1 MGREIQAESG
11 ELNEALQRYLVH
23 LQLEK
28 GASPRTLSSY
38 ESDLEQLMAY
48 LTARGIQSCREIT
61 HGALSGYLAALA
73 TQKVNVGRPTQKKDK
88 KAGHALSSA
97 SASRKIT
104 SMRTF
109 LKFLFT
115 ENIISQDFTE
125 RISAPKQKRKLPQ
138 TLTLAQYEKLLA
150 AIPGETPQGMRD
162 RAMVE
167 LMFSSGLRVSEICA
181 LTLTDWDEEA
191 GFLRIMGKG
200 SKERVVPMGGAAISA
215 LKKYLES
222 ARVTFVRPKKTY
234 SHVFLSARGSALSR
248 VTVWLMLKNYAR
260 RAGIPP
266 ALVKPHGLRH
276 SFATELLKGGA
287 DLRLIQGLL
296 GHSSIATT
304 QIYTSVESS
313 HLIETHEEFHP
324 RSHMSVK

>member
-1 MGREIQAESG
+1 MARQIQAEST
-11 ELNEALQRYLVH
+11 EVNEALQRYLAY

-28 GASPRTLSSY
+28 GASPRTLMSY
-38 ESDLEQLMAY
+38 EGDLKQLADF
-48 LTARGIQSCREIT
+48 LTARGIKDCTQIT
-61 HGALSGYLAALA
+61 HGALSAYMAEL
-73 TQKVNVGRPTQKKDK
+73 TMKKVKVGRPSERKTERKE
-88 KAGHALSSA
+88 HALSPA

-109 LKFLFT
+109 LKFLFA
-115 ENIISQDFTE
+115 ENILGVDFTE

-138 TLTLAQYEKLLA
+138 TLTLEQVEKLLA
-150 AIPGETPQGMRD
+150 AIPENTPAGLRD

-167 LMFSSGLRVSEICA
+167 LMFSSGLRVSEICS
-181 LTLTDWDEEA
+181 LQLTDWDEEA

-200 SKERVVPMGGAAISA
+200 SKERVVPVGGAAIRA
-215 LKKYLES
+215 LKRYEE
-222 ARVTFVRPKKTY
+222 AGRPAFVQSKKTA
-234 SHVFLSARGSALSR
+234 SQFFLSVRGSAISR
-248 VTVWLMLKNYAR
+248 VSVWLMLKNYAR

-304 QIYTSVESS
+304 QVYTSVEGS
-313 HLIETHEEFHP
+313 HLVETHEKYHP
-324 RSHMSVK
+324 RSGMVFK